1 MNKKAIQGHP
11 TRGEEIIQ
19 LLESFGGKNRWHFK
33 GTDSHRAFY
42 IDKGGDIYCFPLDTY
57 TGHRTIYTLECFKK
71 LFPFKIGDKITN
83 GCEEYLI
90 IDMDLGACDLNY
102 KVRTSLGSVFW
113 VRTCDL
119 TAHHYKQ
126 IKEMKK
132 ERYVTLAF
140 DKAKEWYKRG
150 GELKEVALQAFSEE
164 ELTKADLPKT
174 WEEFCKNN
182 PIKISEA
189 IICTE
194 SVIVTCDSS
203 EIRDSD
209 CDREVCPSRKSA
221 EAHLALIQLEQL
233 RDCWR
238 QDWEPIWDI
247 SEKWCIHLWG
257 NELSVGITTNISR
270 FLTFPSKEIAKEFL
284 KCFRDLIEIAKDL
297 I

>member
-19 LLESFGGKNRWHFK
+19 LLESFGGRNRWHFK

-42 IDKGGDIYCFPLDTY
+42 IDTCGDIYCFPLDTY

-90 IDMDLGACDLNY
+90 IDMDLSAYELNY

-119 TAHHYKQ
+119 TAHQYKQ
-126 IKEMKK
+126 VEEMKK
-132 ERYVTLAF
+132 ERYITLTL
-140 DKAKEWYKRG
+140 DKAKEWYKKG
-150 GELKEVALQAFSEE
+150 GELKEIALQAYLEE
-164 ELTKADLPKT
+164 ELTKIEPPKS
-174 WEEFCKNN
+174 WEEFCDNYMINDNEAYFDSCCTVHSADMTCKN
-182 PIKISEA
+182 
-189 IICTE
+189 
-194 SVIVTCDSS
+194 SS
-203 EIRDSD
+203 YDKNI
-209 CDREVCPSRKSA
+209 CPSKKSA

-238 QDWEPIWDI
+238 QGWEPIWDI
-247 SEKWCIHLWG
+247 SEKWCIRLWG

-270 FLTFPSKEIAKEFL
+270 FLTFPTKEIAEEFL
-284 KCFRDLIEIAKDL
+284 KCFKDLIEVAKDF

>member
-19 LLESFGGKNRWHFK
+19 LLESFGGRNRWHFK

-42 IDKGGDIYCFPLDTY
+42 IDTCGDIYCFPLDTY

-90 IDMDLGACDLNY
+90 IDMDLSACELNY

-119 TAHHYKQ
+119 VAHQYKQ
-126 IKEMKK
+126 VKEMKK
-132 ERYVTLAF
+132 ERYITLTLK
-140 DKAKEWYKRG
+140 KAKEWYKRG

-164 ELTKADLPKT
+164 ELTKPDLPKS
-174 WEEFCKNN
+174 WGEFCKNY
-182 PIKISEA
+182 PIQDGECWLSG
-189 IICTE
+189 
-194 SVIVTCDSS
+194 CD
-203 EIRDSD
+203 EIYEKGPDIERIYKNWI
-209 CDREVCPSRKSA
+209 PSKKSA

-238 QDWEPIWDI
+238 QGWEPIWDI
-247 SEKWCIHLWG
+247 SEKWCIRLWG

-270 FLTFPSKEIAKEFL
+270 FLTFPTKEMAEDFL
-284 KCFRDLIEIAKDL
+284 KYFKDLIEIAKDF

>member
-33 GTDSHRAFY
+33 GTDNHRAFY

-90 IDMDLGACDLNY
+90 IDMDLSACDLNY

-126 IKEMKK
+126 VEEMKK
-132 ERYVTLAF
+132 ERYITLAF
-140 DKAKEWYKRG
+140 DKAKEWYKKG

-164 ELTKADLPKT
+164 ELTKPDLPKS
-174 WEEFCKNN
+174 WEEFC
-182 PIKISEA
+182 
-189 IICTE
+189 
-194 SVIVTCDSS
+194 
-203 EIRDSD
+203 
-209 CDREVCPSRKSA
+209 RKYKTSCLSTRYA
-221 EAHLALIQLEQL
+221 NIPLKYDALIKLEQL

-238 QDWEPIWDI
+238 QGWEPIWDC
-247 SEKWCIHLWG
+247 SEKWCIRLWG
-257 NELSVGITTNISR
+257 NELSVGIATNISR
-270 FLTFPSKEIAKEFL
+270 FLTFPTKEMAEEFL
-284 KCFRDLIEIAKDL
+284 KCFKDLIEKAGDL